1 MHVLYTSS
9 YSIKNCKVSFTNVQ
23 GCHQVA
29 KAVSV
34 PPTAILGGLLILSS
48 FFLSPSLVM
57 VPGTDWVE
65 PALIWLT
72 ISMPTGS
79 RKTTVY
85 QFLMDIIK
93 SVRSQVCKGECVC
106 MMWS

>member
-1 MHVLYTSS
+1 MYSS
-9 YSIKNCKVSFTNVQ
+9 YSTVITLKMQQ
-23 GCHQVA
+23 GCQQVA
-29 KAVSV
+29 EAVSV
-34 PPTAILGGLLILSS
+34 PPTAILGGLLILAS
-48 FFLSPSLVM
+48 FFLSPASIV

-65 PALIWLT
+65 PALLWLT

-93 SVRSQVCKGECVC
+93 SVRGQVCKGECS
-106 MMWS
+106 WSG

>member
-1 MHVLYTSS
+1 
-9 YSIKNCKVSFTNVQ
+9 
-23 GCHQVA
+23 
-29 KAVSV
+29 
-34 PPTAILGGLLILSS
+34 
-48 FFLSPSLVM
+48 M

-65 PALIWLT
+65 PALVWLT

-93 SVRSQVCKGECVC
+93 SVRRQVYKGECVC
-106 MMWS
+106 VVWFICPQILGCCILFYKLTGVLINAEVMSHSAS